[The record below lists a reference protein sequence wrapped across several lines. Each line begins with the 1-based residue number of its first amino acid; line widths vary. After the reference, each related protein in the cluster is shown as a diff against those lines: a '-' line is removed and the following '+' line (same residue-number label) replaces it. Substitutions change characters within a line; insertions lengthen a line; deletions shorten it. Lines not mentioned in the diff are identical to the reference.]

1 MTGSYNETLST
12 AFSKQVRNAIQ
23 EVKAQDDITVYH
35 DIFPETQIKY
45 GDAAMNLWS
54 LEGQSTSY
62 LATSPSGTATG
73 FGASLIIVD
82 DLIKS
87 AEQAMNATE
96 LEKQYHWFVDTMLSR
111 LESGGKIIIIMTRW
125 HSNDL
130 AGRILKD
137 FPDLNYKVQHINMKA
152 MQEDGTMLCEDV
164 LSAKEFQQRQAVM
177 SPEIASANYQQ
188 EPIDI
193 KGKLYSSFKEYIDLP
208 SNIVSIDSYT
218 DTADTGSDYLSTFIY
233 ARTKDDEAYILDVIY
248 TQEPME
254 VTEPLLAK
262 KLYEHKVN
270 KAAIESNNGGRG
282 FGRAVERIMKNEYRT
297 NRTSFNLFTQTNN
310 KIARILSNS
319 PWVMEHIY
327 FPENWRHKWPKLYE
341 ALNSFQKEGRN
352 KHDDAPDALTGVAEQ
367 ILNGGAKVKFF
378 KGGL

>member
-96 LEKQYHWFVDTMLSR
+96 LKKQYHWFVDTMLSR